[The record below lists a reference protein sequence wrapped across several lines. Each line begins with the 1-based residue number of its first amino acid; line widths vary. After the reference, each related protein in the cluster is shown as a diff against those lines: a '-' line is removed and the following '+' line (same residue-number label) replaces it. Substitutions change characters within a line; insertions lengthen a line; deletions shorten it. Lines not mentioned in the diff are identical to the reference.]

1 MEFLCL
7 LPQSS
12 YHDSAEM
19 HAKEIQ
25 DLNETCLL
33 CEDMGLGSG
42 IVRRNVLS
50 VHGE

>member
-7 LPQSS
+7 LPRSL
-12 YHDSAEM
+12 YPDPAEM

-25 DLNETCLL
+25 ELNKRCLL
-33 CEDMGLGSG
+33 CEDTGLGSG
-42 IVRRNVLS
+42 MVRKKVLH

>member
-7 LPQSS
+7 LLQSS
-12 YHDSAEM
+12 YPDPAEM
-19 HAKEIQ
+19 HAKETQ

-33 CEDMGLGSG
+33 CEDTGLGSD